1 MSNIKDLIRELA
13 KGDGEAYGLICTVD
27 SVDKEARTV
36 DCTPIDEGA
45 PLLGVNL
52 QANQNGKVGVVSYP
66 RVGSYVVVGFVA
78 DGSAGVVLLTDNI
91 ESVEIA
97 TAEDKSRAVIDDDGV
112 RINVGDDISAELT
125 ADGIVLNGGS
135 LGGLVILEKIKS
147 NLDQLK
153 KYVETMKSAV
163 SSGLKAVGAGT
174 AANGT
179 TGASAFDGA
188 MASASIN
195 FEDMENEK
203 VKQ

>member
-1 MSNIKDLIRELA
+1 MSSIRDMIRELA
-13 KGDGEAYGLICTVD
+13 KGDGDAYSVICTVD
-27 SVDKEARTV
+27 AVDKDARTV

-52 QANQNGKVGVVSYP
+52 QANQGSSFGVVSFP

-78 DGSAGVVLLTDNI
+78 GGSAGVVLLTDDI
-91 ESVEIA
+91 ESMEIT

-112 RINVGDDISAELT
+112 RINVGEETSAELT

-135 LGGLVILEKIKS
+135 LGGLVILEKINK

-153 KYVETMKSAV
+153 KYAETMKSAV

-174 AANGT
+174 AANGM
-179 TGASAFDGA
+179 TGASTFDGA
-188 MASASIN
+188 MSSAIIS

>member
-1 MSNIKDLIRELA
+1 MSNIRDLIRELA
-13 KGDGEAYGLICTVD
+13 KGDIEVCSLICTVD
-27 SVDKEARTV
+27 AVDKEARTV

-66 RVGSYVVVGFVA
+66 RAGSYVVVGFVA
-78 DGSAGVVLLTDNI
+78 DGSAGVVLLTDDI
-91 ESVEIA
+91 ESVEIT
-97 TAEDKSRAVIDDDGV
+97 TAEDKSRAVMDDDGV
-112 RINVGDDISAELT
+112 RINVGDKTSAELT

-135 LGGLVILEKIKS
+135 LGGLVILEKIKD
-147 NLDQLK
+147 NLDQVK
-153 KYVETMKSAV
+153 RYAETLKSAV

-179 TGASAFDGA
+179 TGATAFDSA
-188 MASASIN
+188 MGSASIN

>member
-13 KGDGEAYGLICTVD
+13 KGDGEAYSLVCTVD

-36 DCTPIDEGA
+36 DCTPVDEGA

-91 ESVEIA
+91 ESVEIT

>member
-1 MSNIKDLIRELA
+1 MSSIRDMIRELA
-13 KGDGEAYGLICTVD
+13 KGDGEAYSVICTVD
-27 SVDKEARTV
+27 AVDKDARTV

-52 QANQNGKVGVVSYP
+52 QANQGSSLGVVSFP

-78 DGSAGVVLLTDNI
+78 GGSAGVVLLTDDI
-91 ESVEIA
+91 ESMEIT

-112 RINVGDDISAELT
+112 RINVGEETSAELT

-135 LGGLVILEKIKS
+135 LGGPVILEKIKK

-153 KYVETMKSAV
+153 KYAETMKSAV

-174 AANGT
+174 AANGM

-188 MASASIN
+188 MSSAIIS

>member
-13 KGDGEAYGLICTVD
+13 KGDGEAYSLICTVD

-66 RVGSYVVVGFVA
+66 RAGSYVVVGFVA
-78 DGSAGVVLLTDNI
+78 DGSAGVVLLTDDI
-91 ESVEIA
+91 ESVEIT

-112 RINVGDDISAELT
+112 RINVGDDTSAELKT
-125 ADGIVLNGGS
+125 DGIVLNGGS
-135 LGGLVILEKIKS
+135 LGGLVILEKINKHVKFLTFLVQS
-147 NLDQLK
+147 YNGP
-153 KYVETMKSAV
+153 VGCGFT
-163 SSGLKAVGAGT
+163 AVGAAT
-174 AANGT
+174 AANGA
-179 TGASAFDGA
+179 TGAATFDGT
-188 MASASIN
+188 MASARIN
-195 FEDMENEK
+195 FEGMENEK

>member
-1 MSNIKDLIRELA
+1 MSSIRDMIRELA
-13 KGDGEAYGLICTVD
+13 KGDGEAYSVICTVD
-27 SVDKEARTV
+27 AVDKDARTV

-52 QANQNGKVGVVSYP
+52 QANQGSSFGVVSFP

-78 DGSAGVVLLTDNI
+78 GGSAGVVLLTDDI
-91 ESVEIA
+91 ESMEIT

-112 RINVGDDISAELT
+112 RINVGEETSVELT

-135 LGGLVILEKIKS
+135 LGGLVILEKINK

-153 KYVETMKSAV
+153 KYAETMKSAV

-174 AANGT
+174 AANGM

-188 MASASIN
+188 MSSAIIS